1 MMLKQIFC
9 EENQKNNNAE
19 NFESENITLEAIK
32 NKLETIWEY
41 SEKYKC
47 LYLLYYLKLL
57 INYDINNR
65 ILLSFDKVK
74 EKMPDIPDH
83 CEKVYNIFYNY
94 IYDEIKKQYKNEGS
108 KFKLKFDLEES
119 DVDVDC
125 NTDSNHKEYVDND
138 KKENKIYD
146 DELEQYYLKSR
157 KDCVEYGL
165 KSSDEDLIV
174 CTKYE

>member
-1 MMLKQIFC
+1 MMLKLIFC

-19 NFESENITLEAIK
+19 NFESENITLEEIK
-32 NKLETIWEY
+32 NKLKTIWEY

-47 LYLLYYLKLL
+47 LYLFYSLELL

-74 EKMPDIPDH
+74 DKLSDIPDH
-83 CEKVYNIFYNY
+83 CEKEYNMFYN
-94 IYDEIKKQYKNEGS
+94 EIKKQYKNEGS
-108 KFKLKFDLEES
+108 KFKLKFDLGES
-119 DVDVDC
+119 DVDIDY
-125 NTDSNHKEYVDND
+125 NTDKNNKEYVDND

>member
-1 MMLKQIFC
+1 MFPY
-9 EENQKNNNAE
+9 
-19 NFESENITLEAIK
+19 FSSSE
-32 NKLETIWEY
+32 
-41 SEKYKC
+41 
-47 LYLLYYLKLL
+47 LL
-57 INYDINNR
+57 INFDINNR

-94 IYDEIKKQYKNEGS
+94 IYDEIKKQFKNEGN

-119 DVDVDC
+119 DVDIDY
-125 NTDSNHKEYVDND
+125 NTDKNNKEYVDND

>member
-19 NFESENITLEAIK
+19 NFESENITLETIK
-32 NKLETIWEY
+32 NKLKTIWEY

-65 ILLSFDKVK
+65 TLLSFDKAK
-74 EKMPDIPDH
+74 GKLPDIPEH
-83 CEKVYNIFYNY
+83 CEKVYNIFYN
-94 IYDEIKKQYKNEGS
+94 EIKKQYKNEWS
-108 KFKLKFDLEES
+108 NFKLKFDLEES

-125 NTDSNHKEYVDND
+125 NTDKNNKEYVDND

>member
-1 MMLKQIFC
+1 MMLKLIFC

-19 NFESENITLEAIK
+19 NFESENITLETIK
-32 NKLETIWEY
+32 NKLKTIWEY

-47 LYLLYYLKLL
+47 LYLLYTLELL

-65 ILLSFDKVK
+65 TLLSFDKAK
-74 EKMPDIPDH
+74 DKLPDIPDY

-94 IYDEIKKQYKNEGS
+94 IYDEIKKQFKNEGN

-119 DVDVDC
+119 DVDIDC
-125 NTDSNHKEYVDND
+125 NTDKNNKEYADND

>member
-1 MMLKQIFC
+1 MMIKQIFC

-32 NKLETIWEY
+32 NKLKIIWEY
-41 SEKYKC
+41 GKTNKCFYIFSSSEQ
-47 LYLLYYLKLL
+47 L
-57 INYDINNR
+57 INFDINNR

-74 EKMPDIPDH
+74 EKMPDIPEH

-108 KFKLKFDLEES
+108 KFKLKFDLGES
-119 DVDVDC
+119 DVNIDC
-125 NTDSNHKEYVDND
+125 NTDKNNKEYVDND

-165 KSSDEDLIV
+165 KSSNKDLIV

>member
-1 MMLKQIFC
+1 MMLKLIFC

-19 NFESENITLEAIK
+19 NFESENISLEAII

-41 SEKYKC
+41 GKTNKCFYIFSSSEQ
-47 LYLLYYLKLL
+47 L
-57 INYDINNR
+57 INFDINNR

-74 EKMPDIPDH
+74 EKMPDIPDY

-94 IYDEIKKQYKNEGS
+94 MKKQFKNEGS

-119 DVDVDC
+119 DVDIDY
-125 NTDSNHKEYVDND
+125 NTDKNNKEYVDND

-165 KSSDEDLIV
+165 KSSNKDLIV

>member
-19 NFESENITLEAIK
+19 NFEFENITVDIK
-32 NKLETIWEY
+32 NKLETILEY
-41 SEKYKC
+41 GKKYKC
-47 LYLLYYLKLL
+47 RYLFYSLELL
-57 INYDINNR
+57 INYDI
-65 ILLSFDKVK
+65 KK
-74 EKMPDIPDH
+74 E
-83 CEKVYNIFYNY
+83 YNIFYN
-94 IYDEIKKQYKNEGS
+94 EMKKQYKNEGN
-108 KFKLKFDLEES
+108 KFKLKFDLGES
-119 DVDVDC
+119 GVDVDY
-125 NTDSNHKEYVDND
+125 NTDKNNKEYVDND

-146 DELEQYYLKSR
+146 GELEQYYLKSR

>member
-1 MMLKQIFC
+1 MMLKLIFC

-19 NFESENITLEAIK
+19 NFESENISLEAII

-41 SEKYKC
+41 GKTNKCFYIFSSSEQ
-47 LYLLYYLKLL
+47 L
-57 INYDINNR
+57 INFDINNR
-65 ILLSFDKVK
+65 ILLSFDQVK
-74 EKMPDIPDH
+74 EKMPDIPDY

-94 IYDEIKKQYKNEGS
+94 IKKQFKNEGN
-108 KFKLKFDLEES
+108 KFKLKFDLGES
-119 DVDVDC
+119 DVNIDC
-125 NTDSNHKEYVDND
+125 NTDKNNKEYVDND

>member
-1 MMLKQIFC
+1 M
-9 EENQKNNNAE
+9 
-19 NFESENITLEAIK
+19 
-32 NKLETIWEY
+32 
-41 SEKYKC
+41 
-47 LYLLYYLKLL
+47 
-57 INYDINNR
+57 
-65 ILLSFDKVK
+65 
-74 EKMPDIPDH
+74 
-83 CEKVYNIFYNY
+83 
-94 IYDEIKKQYKNEGS
+94 IKKNLDSKKKNDNIYNELNEIETKKIEQNEGS

-125 NTDSNHKEYVDND
+125 NTDKNNKEYVDND